1 MTVQNTTVKDIYVG
15 NGATTKFPITFQ
27 MTDHPEYIKVY
38 ITGDDSVAVETE
50 NFSVDLGAKTVTYPA
65 NGDPLPDGHKIT
77 IYRELP
83 LYQLMNLV
91 NQGPFFAENI
101 ELSFDDLTFICQQL
115 NEKLNRTLSAGID
128 VSNFNNTF
136 PVKAGMSFRINDAGD
151 GLVLTEDPA
160 RVLPL
165 AKDVL
170 EQTKQ
175 VKESAVNET
184 TNIKNTAIEEL
195 TAIKDAAVN
204 ETTEIKDEAV
214 AAKNTAVGAAATAA
228 EDAVNNVQTLLDEKV
243 AAAENAKS
251 AAVSSAES
259 ALASKNAAAASQSS
273 AAASAETAQAS
284 AESASSS
291 ANAALASKNAAL
303 TSENNAKASETKSAK
318 SEENAKAAE
327 TAAENSKKSA
337 SDSASAASSSAESAL
352 ESKTLAAASANSA
365 SASKT
370 SAESSAESAA
380 SSATTATRQADRAQD
395 IADSLE
401 GLAGITGI
409 ATTDEAIAGVVDN
422 KAMTPLKTKEA
433 IEQGTNVFTALNA
446 FRANIIVSNGT
457 AAGSQGQIV
466 LGVKPRTATVQANI
480 ISSTTGA
487 LNYNATETTGHYFK
501 IGNNIA
507 TTSITSN
514 ESETAIFSHNA
525 FEFARITNVGV
536 AKWLGNANT
545 ATKLETA
552 RTINGVAFDGTQD
565 ITIEA
570 SGGGDV
576 TAAGDNNF
584 TGTNTFNK
592 PITVRDGALAGI
604 GGTIILG
611 TKPNSATT
619 QAKINSTTTGAMYYT
634 ATEGLGHFF
643 NVGTAAVATI
653 GGTATTATLDFLA
666 NSILKYSTSSGLR
679 VGGGGTSKII
689 GFYPEAADNTA
700 GMRLSNQ
707 AEAISTDYS
716 VFSLQNNH
724 NINYANNAALQVGS
738 FKFLE
743 IDKTT
748 KDLAIMAETGGKIT
762 LTANAQ
768 GDNTATL
775 DIEGNLSIAQGII
788 VGSTT
793 NTGIYNG
800 VIRAG
805 NVENCLYLAGTAE
818 NTHFAEPNTGD
829 NVNYQAGAN
838 CYQINCSVNNPSSFN
853 MNISTMKF
861 KTSFTDE
868 PHMWK
873 TLTIFLSV
881 GATVPAVTWRFPTG
895 SAVYYPK
902 GVAPTLTANA
912 NNIIN
917 VIAIVD
923 YTGSFTIQVCDTVVL
938 PYSG

>member
-1 MTVQNTTVKDIYVG
+1 MTVQNTIVKDIYVG

-65 NGDPLPDGHKIT
+65 NGDPLSDGHKIT

-184 TNIKNTAIEEL
+184 TNIKNTAIKEL

-204 ETTEIKDEAV
+204 ETTKIKDEAV
-214 AAKNTAVGAAATAA
+214 AAKNTAVEAAATAA

-251 AAVSSAES
+251 VAVSSAES

-291 ANAALASKNAAL
+291 ADAALASKNAAL

-401 GLAGITGI
+401 GLAGITGV
-409 ATTDEAIAGVVDN
+409 ATTEEAIAGESDT

-433 IEQGTNVFTALNA
+433 IKAQVPIQT
-446 FRANIIVSNGT
+446 IIDSIYIV
-457 AAGSQGQIV
+457 GQIV
-466 LGVKPRTATVQANI
+466 EYASNVNPNDLYPWQTWEQIKDVFTLASGDKYSIGQTGGVSTVTLTVAQIPEHIHTASVQNASLTGRINGSANSSNGYNNNPLSGSGVFSGSGAINGYGEGGEWNSGTATWAGLNFGGTHNHD
-480 ISSTTGA
+480 ISI
-487 LNYNATETTGHYFK
+487 ETTGGGEAH
-501 IGNNIA
+501 NNMPPYLVTIKWKR
-507 TTSITSN
+507 
-514 ESETAIFSHNA
+514 TA
-525 FEFARITNVGV
+525 
-536 AKWLGNANT
+536 
-545 ATKLETA
+545 
-552 RTINGVAFDGTQD
+552 
-565 ITIEA
+565 
-570 SGGGDV
+570 
-576 TAAGDNNF
+576 
-584 TGTNTFNK
+584 
-592 PITVRDGALAGI
+592 
-604 GGTIILG
+604 
-611 TKPNSATT
+611 
-619 QAKINSTTTGAMYYT
+619 
-634 ATEGLGHFF
+634 
-643 NVGTAAVATI
+643 
-653 GGTATTATLDFLA
+653 
-666 NSILKYSTSSGLR
+666 
-679 VGGGGTSKII
+679 
-689 GFYPEAADNTA
+689 
-700 GMRLSNQ
+700 
-707 AEAISTDYS
+707 
-716 VFSLQNNH
+716 
-724 NINYANNAALQVGS
+724 
-738 FKFLE
+738 
-743 IDKTT
+743 
-748 KDLAIMAETGGKIT
+748 
-762 LTANAQ
+762 
-768 GDNTATL
+768 
-775 DIEGNLSIAQGII
+775 
-788 VGSTT
+788 
-793 NTGIYNG
+793 
-800 VIRAG
+800 
-805 NVENCLYLAGTAE
+805 
-818 NTHFAEPNTGD
+818 
-829 NVNYQAGAN
+829 
-838 CYQINCSVNNPSSFN
+838 
-853 MNISTMKF
+853 
-861 KTSFTDE
+861 
-868 PHMWK
+868 
-873 TLTIFLSV
+873 
-881 GATVPAVTWRFPTG
+881 
-895 SAVYYPK
+895 
-902 GVAPTLTANA
+902 
-912 NNIIN
+912 
-917 VIAIVD
+917 
-923 YTGSFTIQVCDTVVL
+923 
-938 PYSG
+938 

>member
-115 NEKLNRTLSAGID
+115 NEKLNRTLSAGVD
-128 VSNFNNTF
+128 VNNFNNTF

-184 TNIKNTAIEEL
+184 TNIKNTAIKEL

-251 AAVSSAES
+251 VAVSSAES

-273 AAASAETAQAS
+273 ATASAETAQAS

-291 ANAALASKNAAL
+291 ADAALA
-303 TSENNAKASETKSAK
+303 SENNAKASETKSAK

-380 SSATTATRQADRAQD
+380 SSATTATREADRAQD

-433 IEQGTNVFTALNA
+433 IEALVPMQRLIDLIYPVGSIYMSVNSTSPADLFGGTWDTMPAGRVLLAQGESQWGTTYTAGSTGGEATHLLTPEEMPRHKHDA
-446 FRANIIVSNGT
+446 VANNENISGT
-457 AAGSQGQIV
+457 AYLQMGN
-466 LGVKPRTATVQANI
+466 GVSIATG
-480 ISSTTGA
+480 STTGVFSA
-487 LNYNATETTGHYFK
+487 
-501 IGNNIA
+501 IG
-507 TTSITSN
+507 S
-514 ESETAIFSHNA
+514 
-525 FEFARITNVGV
+525 
-536 AKWLGNANT
+536 
-545 ATKLETA
+545 
-552 RTINGVAFDGTQD
+552 GTV
-565 ITIEA
+565 EGYG
-570 SGGGDV
+570 SGSRS
-576 TAAGDNNF
+576 
-584 TGTNTFNK
+584 GTNGLKF
-592 PITVRDGALAGI
+592 
-604 GGTIILG
+604 
-611 TKPNSATT
+611 
-619 QAKINSTTTGAMYYT
+619 NSTHTPTISISYTGADT
-634 ATEGLGHFF
+634 AHNNLQPFIAVF
-643 NVGTAAVATI
+643 MWRRTA
-653 GGTATTATLDFLA
+653 
-666 NSILKYSTSSGLR
+666 
-679 VGGGGTSKII
+679 
-689 GFYPEAADNTA
+689 
-700 GMRLSNQ
+700 
-707 AEAISTDYS
+707 
-716 VFSLQNNH
+716 
-724 NINYANNAALQVGS
+724 
-738 FKFLE
+738 
-743 IDKTT
+743 
-748 KDLAIMAETGGKIT
+748 
-762 LTANAQ
+762 
-768 GDNTATL
+768 
-775 DIEGNLSIAQGII
+775 
-788 VGSTT
+788 
-793 NTGIYNG
+793 
-800 VIRAG
+800 
-805 NVENCLYLAGTAE
+805 
-818 NTHFAEPNTGD
+818 
-829 NVNYQAGAN
+829 
-838 CYQINCSVNNPSSFN
+838 
-853 MNISTMKF
+853 
-861 KTSFTDE
+861 
-868 PHMWK
+868 
-873 TLTIFLSV
+873 
-881 GATVPAVTWRFPTG
+881 
-895 SAVYYPK
+895 
-902 GVAPTLTANA
+902 
-912 NNIIN
+912 
-917 VIAIVD
+917 
-923 YTGSFTIQVCDTVVL
+923 
-938 PYSG
+938 

>member
-38 ITGDDSVAVETE
+38 IIGDDSVAVETE

-195 TAIKDAAVN
+195 TAIKDATVN

-214 AAKNTAVGAAATAA
+214 AAKNTAVEAAATAA

-380 SSATTATRQADRAQD
+380 SSATTATRQADRAQG

-409 ATTDEAIAGVVDN
+409 ATTEEAIAGESDT

-433 IEQGTNVFTALNA
+433 INEQTQNKADLVDGKVPKDQLPSSVYIPANSNLDLYLETGNYYSPTDLEAATILNA
-446 FRANIIVSNGT
+446 PLKTSFFLYVDQATELNSNQVIIHYPFNGRVFVRLYYAGAWSEWSELGGANIGDIFYRPFLMPGYVKANG
-457 AAGSQGQIV
+457 
-466 LGVKPRTATVQANI
+466 ATVI
-480 ISSTTGA
+480 
-487 LNYNATETTGHYFK
+487 
-501 IGNNIA
+501 
-507 TTSITSN
+507 
-514 ESETAIFSHNA
+514 
-525 FEFARITNVGV
+525 R
-536 AKWLGNANT
+536 
-545 ATKLETA
+545 
-552 RTINGVAFDGTQD
+552 
-565 ITIEA
+565 
-570 SGGGDV
+570 
-576 TAAGDNNF
+576 
-584 TGTNTFNK
+584 
-592 PITVRDGALAGI
+592 
-604 GGTIILG
+604 
-611 TKPNSATT
+611 
-619 QAKINSTTTGAMYYT
+619 
-634 ATEGLGHFF
+634 
-643 NVGTAAVATI
+643 
-653 GGTATTATLDFLA
+653 
-666 NSILKYSTSSGLR
+666 
-679 VGGGGTSKII
+679 
-689 GFYPEAADNTA
+689 
-700 GMRLSNQ
+700 
-707 AEAISTDYS
+707 TDYPNL
-716 VFSLQNNH
+716 VT
-724 NINYANNAALQVGS
+724 YANNNNLWTSDPYIEPWKFGVGDGNTTMILPNYLNRVLQGGDSPAVLAAGLPNIQG
-738 FKFLE
+738 
-743 IDKTT
+743 
-748 KDLAIMAETGGKIT
+748 T
-762 LTANAQ
+762 LTGLAYRNNYYGVGTGVFSTSRSGGQSAL
-768 GDNTATL
+768 TL
-775 DIEGNLSIAQGII
+775 D
-788 VGSTT
+788 
-793 NTGIYNG
+793 
-800 VIRAG
+800 
-805 NVENCLYLAGTAE
+805 
-818 NTHFAEPNTGD
+818 
-829 NVNYQAGAN
+829 
-838 CYQINCSVNNPSSFN
+838 
-853 MNISTMKF
+853 
-861 KTSFTDE
+861 
-868 PHMWK
+868 
-873 TLTIFLSV
+873 
-881 GATVPAVTWRFPTG
+881 
-895 SAVYYPK
+895 
-902 GVAPTLTANA
+902 GVANDLINFNA
-912 NNIIN
+912 TNSNSIYGASN
-917 VIAIVD
+917 TVQPPAIVLIPQIK
-923 YTGSFTIQVCDTVVL
+923 Y
-938 PYSG
+938 

>member
-115 NEKLNRTLSAGID
+115 NEKLDRTLSAGID

-214 AAKNTAVGAAATAA
+214 AAKNTAVKAAATAA

-251 AAVSSAES
+251 VAVSSAES

-291 ANAALASKNAAL
+291 ANAAL

-352 ESKTLAAASANSA
+352 ESKTLAVASANSA

-370 SAESSAESAA
+370 SAESSAKSAA
-380 SSATTATRQADRAQD
+380 SSATTATRQADRAKD

-409 ATTDEAIAGVVDN
+409 ATTEEAIAGVVDN

-433 IEQGTNVFTALNA
+433 IEQGTNVFTALNT
-446 FRANIIVSNGT
+446 FRANIAVSSGT
-457 AAGSQGQIV
+457 TAGSSGNINF
-466 LGVKPRTATVQANI
+466 GISPTNETVQARIGTDNLGGLFYHASTNQPHVFRVGTNNNVFVI
-480 ISSTTGA
+480 RDDNTKVAFSS
-487 LNYNATETTGHYFK
+487 NNNFFATVTHD
-501 IGNNIA
+501 
-507 TTSITSN
+507 
-514 ESETAIFSHNA
+514 
-525 FEFARITNVGV
+525 GV

-552 RTINGVAFDGTQD
+552 RTINGVAFDGTKD
-565 ITIEA
+565 ITIY
-570 SGGGDV
+570 
-576 TAAGDNNF
+576 N
-584 TGTNTFNK
+584 
-592 PITVRDGALAGI
+592 
-604 GGTIILG
+604 
-611 TKPNSATT
+611 
-619 QAKINSTTTGAMYYT
+619 
-634 ATEGLGHFF
+634 TEGHLVFPNGAEFW
-643 NVGTAAVATI
+643 I
-653 GGTATTATLDFLA
+653 G
-666 NSILKYSTSSGLR
+666 
-679 VGGGGTSKII
+679 
-689 GFYPEAADNTA
+689 
-700 GMRLSNQ
+700 
-707 AEAISTDYS
+707 
-716 VFSLQNNH
+716 
-724 NINYANNAALQVGS
+724 
-738 FKFLE
+738 
-743 IDKTT
+743 
-748 KDLAIMAETGGKIT
+748 
-762 LTANAQ
+762 
-768 GDNTATL
+768 
-775 DIEGNLSIAQGII
+775 
-788 VGSTT
+788 
-793 NTGIYNG
+793 
-800 VIRAG
+800 
-805 NVENCLYLAGTAE
+805 
-818 NTHFAEPNTGD
+818 
-829 NVNYQAGAN
+829 
-838 CYQINCSVNNPSSFN
+838 
-853 MNISTMKF
+853 
-861 KTSFTDE
+861 
-868 PHMWK
+868 
-873 TLTIFLSV
+873 
-881 GATVPAVTWRFPTG
+881 
-895 SAVYYPK
+895 
-902 GVAPTLTANA
+902 
-912 NNIIN
+912 
-917 VIAIVD
+917 
-923 YTGSFTIQVCDTVVL
+923 
-938 PYSG
+938 

>member
-50 NFSVDLGAKTVTYPA
+50 NFSVDLRAKTVTYPA

-83 LYQLMNLV
+83 LHQLMNLV
-91 NQGPFFAENI
+91 SQGPFFAENI

-214 AAKNTAVGAAATAA
+214 AAKDTAVEAAATAA

-284 AESASSS
+284 AKSASSS

-327 TAAENSKKSA
+327 IAAENSKKSA

-370 SAESSAESAA
+370 SAESSAKSAA

-401 GLAGITGI
+401 GLHGITGI

-433 IEQGTNVFTALNA
+433 IKAQVPIQT
-446 FRANIIVSNGT
+446 IIDSIYIV
-457 AAGSQGQIV
+457 GQIV
-466 LGVKPRTATVQANI
+466 EYASNVNPNDLYPWQTWEQIKDVFTLASGDKYSIGQTGGVSTVTLTVAQIPEHIHTASVQNASLTGRINGSANSSNGYNSNPLSGSGVFSGSGAFNGYGEGGEWNRGTATWAGLNFGGTHNHD
-480 ISSTTGA
+480 ISI
-487 LNYNATETTGHYFK
+487 ETTGGGEAH
-501 IGNNIA
+501 NNMPPYLVTIKWKR
-507 TTSITSN
+507 
-514 ESETAIFSHNA
+514 TA
-525 FEFARITNVGV
+525 
-536 AKWLGNANT
+536 
-545 ATKLETA
+545 
-552 RTINGVAFDGTQD
+552 
-565 ITIEA
+565 
-570 SGGGDV
+570 
-576 TAAGDNNF
+576 
-584 TGTNTFNK
+584 
-592 PITVRDGALAGI
+592 
-604 GGTIILG
+604 
-611 TKPNSATT
+611 
-619 QAKINSTTTGAMYYT
+619 
-634 ATEGLGHFF
+634 
-643 NVGTAAVATI
+643 
-653 GGTATTATLDFLA
+653 
-666 NSILKYSTSSGLR
+666 
-679 VGGGGTSKII
+679 
-689 GFYPEAADNTA
+689 
-700 GMRLSNQ
+700 
-707 AEAISTDYS
+707 
-716 VFSLQNNH
+716 
-724 NINYANNAALQVGS
+724 
-738 FKFLE
+738 
-743 IDKTT
+743 
-748 KDLAIMAETGGKIT
+748 
-762 LTANAQ
+762 
-768 GDNTATL
+768 
-775 DIEGNLSIAQGII
+775 
-788 VGSTT
+788 
-793 NTGIYNG
+793 
-800 VIRAG
+800 
-805 NVENCLYLAGTAE
+805 
-818 NTHFAEPNTGD
+818 
-829 NVNYQAGAN
+829 
-838 CYQINCSVNNPSSFN
+838 
-853 MNISTMKF
+853 
-861 KTSFTDE
+861 
-868 PHMWK
+868 
-873 TLTIFLSV
+873 
-881 GATVPAVTWRFPTG
+881 
-895 SAVYYPK
+895 
-902 GVAPTLTANA
+902 
-912 NNIIN
+912 
-917 VIAIVD
+917 
-923 YTGSFTIQVCDTVVL
+923 
-938 PYSG
+938 

>member
-214 AAKNTAVGAAATAA
+214 AAKNTAVEAAATAA

-327 TAAENSKKSA
+327 IAAENSKKSA

-401 GLAGITGI
+401 GLAGVTGI

-433 IEQGTNVFTALNA
+433 IKAQVPIQTIIDSIYIVGQIVEYASNVNPNDLYPWQTWEQIKDVFTLASGDKYSIGQTGGVSTVTLTVAQIPEHIHTASVQNA
-446 FRANIIVSNGT
+446 SLTGRINGSANSSNGYNNNPLSGSGVFSGSGAITGYGEGGQWNNGT
-457 AAGSQGQIV
+457 ATWAGLNFG
-466 LGVKPRTATVQANI
+466 GTHNHD
-480 ISSTTGA
+480 ISI
-487 LNYNATETTGHYFK
+487 ETTGGGEAH
-501 IGNNIA
+501 NNMPPYLVTIKWKR
-507 TTSITSN
+507 
-514 ESETAIFSHNA
+514 TA
-525 FEFARITNVGV
+525 
-536 AKWLGNANT
+536 
-545 ATKLETA
+545 
-552 RTINGVAFDGTQD
+552 
-565 ITIEA
+565 
-570 SGGGDV
+570 
-576 TAAGDNNF
+576 
-584 TGTNTFNK
+584 
-592 PITVRDGALAGI
+592 
-604 GGTIILG
+604 
-611 TKPNSATT
+611 
-619 QAKINSTTTGAMYYT
+619 
-634 ATEGLGHFF
+634 
-643 NVGTAAVATI
+643 
-653 GGTATTATLDFLA
+653 
-666 NSILKYSTSSGLR
+666 
-679 VGGGGTSKII
+679 
-689 GFYPEAADNTA
+689 
-700 GMRLSNQ
+700 
-707 AEAISTDYS
+707 
-716 VFSLQNNH
+716 
-724 NINYANNAALQVGS
+724 
-738 FKFLE
+738 
-743 IDKTT
+743 
-748 KDLAIMAETGGKIT
+748 
-762 LTANAQ
+762 
-768 GDNTATL
+768 
-775 DIEGNLSIAQGII
+775 
-788 VGSTT
+788 
-793 NTGIYNG
+793 
-800 VIRAG
+800 
-805 NVENCLYLAGTAE
+805 
-818 NTHFAEPNTGD
+818 
-829 NVNYQAGAN
+829 
-838 CYQINCSVNNPSSFN
+838 
-853 MNISTMKF
+853 
-861 KTSFTDE
+861 
-868 PHMWK
+868 
-873 TLTIFLSV
+873 
-881 GATVPAVTWRFPTG
+881 
-895 SAVYYPK
+895 
-902 GVAPTLTANA
+902 
-912 NNIIN
+912 
-917 VIAIVD
+917 
-923 YTGSFTIQVCDTVVL
+923 
-938 PYSG
+938 

>member
-128 VSNFNNTF
+128 VNNFNNTF

-214 AAKNTAVGAAATAA
+214 AAKNTAVEAAATAA

-380 SSATTATRQADRAQD
+380 SSATTATEQADRAQG

-409 ATTDEAIAGVVDN
+409 ATTEEAIAGESDT

-433 IEQGTNVFTALNA
+433 VAAQVPEIMQETLQNKADLVDGKVPTNQLPEMDYVPNSEVGNA
-446 FRANIIVSNGT
+446 ANKIP
-457 AAGSQGQIV
+457 
-466 LGVKPRTATVQANI
+466 K
-480 ISSTTGA
+480 
-487 LNYNATETTGHYFK
+487 YNASGH
-501 IGNNIA
+501 
-507 TTSITSN
+507 
-514 ESETAIFSHNA
+514 
-525 FEFARITNVGV
+525 
-536 AKWLGNANT
+536 L
-545 ATKLETA
+545 
-552 RTINGVAFDGTQD
+552 
-565 ITIEA
+565 
-570 SGGGDV
+570 
-576 TAAGDNNF
+576 
-584 TGTNTFNK
+584 
-592 PITVRDGALAGI
+592 
-604 GGTIILG
+604 
-611 TKPNSATT
+611 
-619 QAKINSTTTGAMYYT
+619 
-634 ATEGLGHFF
+634 
-643 NVGTAAVATI
+643 
-653 GGTATTATLDFLA
+653 
-666 NSILKYSTSSGLR
+666 
-679 VGGGGTSKII
+679 
-689 GFYPEAADNTA
+689 
-700 GMRLSNQ
+700 
-707 AEAISTDYS
+707 
-716 VFSLQNNH
+716 
-724 NINYANNAALQVGS
+724 
-738 FKFLE
+738 
-743 IDKTT
+743 
-748 KDLAIMAETGGKIT
+748 
-762 LTANAQ
+762 
-768 GDNTATL
+768 
-775 DIEGNLSIAQGII
+775 
-788 VGSTT
+788 
-793 NTGIYNG
+793 
-800 VIRAG
+800 
-805 NVENCLYLAGTAE
+805 
-818 NTHFAEPNTGD
+818 
-829 NVNYQAGAN
+829 
-838 CYQINCSVNNPSSFN
+838 
-853 MNISTMKF
+853 
-861 KTSFTDE
+861 
-868 PHMWK
+868 
-873 TLTIFLSV
+873 
-881 GATVPAVTWRFPTG
+881 
-895 SAVYYPK
+895 
-902 GVAPTLTANA
+902 
-912 NNIIN
+912 
-917 VIAIVD
+917 
-923 YTGSFTIQVCDTVVL
+923 VL
-938 PYSG
+938 PDGSEFWIG

>member
-1 MTVQNTTVKDIYVG
+1 MTVQNTIVKDIYVG

-65 NGDPLPDGHKIT
+65 NGYPLPDGHKIT

-214 AAKNTAVGAAATAA
+214 AAKNTAVEAAATAA

-337 SDSASAASSSAESAL
+337 SDYASAASSSAESAL

-380 SSATTATRQADRAQD
+380 SSATTATRQADRAQG

-433 IEQGTNVFTALNA
+433 IEAQVP
-446 FRANIIVSNGT
+446 IKEIVNSIYPV
-457 AAGSQGQIV
+457 GQIV
-466 LGVKPRTATVQANI
+466 EYASNINPNDLYSWQTWEQIKDVFTLSAGDKYTIGDTGGAATVTLTIDQIPAHWHTATA
-480 ISSTTGA
+480 
-487 LNYNATETTGHYFK
+487 
-501 IGNNIA
+501 
-507 TTSITSN
+507 SN
-514 ESETAIFSHNA
+514 DGEHIHS
-525 FEFARITNVGV
+525 GV
-536 AKWLGNANT
+536 AKRNVNWQAGSDWTSDSGNLVAGDGNT
-545 ATKLETA
+545 NNAGGHSHK
-552 RTINGVAFDGTQD
+552 
-565 ITIEA
+565 IEIQNT
-570 SGGGDV
+570 GGDAAHNNMPPYLV
-576 TAAGDNNF
+576 TI
-584 TGTNTFNK
+584 K
-592 PITVRDGALAGI
+592 WKR
-604 GGTIILG
+604 
-611 TKPNSATT
+611 
-619 QAKINSTTTGAMYYT
+619 
-634 ATEGLGHFF
+634 
-643 NVGTAAVATI
+643 
-653 GGTATTATLDFLA
+653 
-666 NSILKYSTSSGLR
+666 TS
-679 VGGGGTSKII
+679 
-689 GFYPEAADNTA
+689 
-700 GMRLSNQ
+700 
-707 AEAISTDYS
+707 
-716 VFSLQNNH
+716 
-724 NINYANNAALQVGS
+724 
-738 FKFLE
+738 
-743 IDKTT
+743 
-748 KDLAIMAETGGKIT
+748 
-762 LTANAQ
+762 
-768 GDNTATL
+768 
-775 DIEGNLSIAQGII
+775 
-788 VGSTT
+788 
-793 NTGIYNG
+793 
-800 VIRAG
+800 
-805 NVENCLYLAGTAE
+805 
-818 NTHFAEPNTGD
+818 
-829 NVNYQAGAN
+829 
-838 CYQINCSVNNPSSFN
+838 
-853 MNISTMKF
+853 
-861 KTSFTDE
+861 
-868 PHMWK
+868 
-873 TLTIFLSV
+873 
-881 GATVPAVTWRFPTG
+881 
-895 SAVYYPK
+895 
-902 GVAPTLTANA
+902 
-912 NNIIN
+912 
-917 VIAIVD
+917 
-923 YTGSFTIQVCDTVVL
+923 
-938 PYSG
+938 

>member
-27 MTDHPEYIKVY
+27 MTDHPKYIKVY

-65 NGDPLPDGHKIT
+65 NGDPLSDGHKIT

-115 NEKLNRTLSAGID
+115 NEKLDRTLSAGID

-151 GLVLTEDPA
+151 GLALTEDPA

-204 ETTEIKDEAV
+204 ETTKIKDEAV
-214 AAKNTAVGAAATAA
+214 AAKNTAVEAAATAA

-251 AAVSSAES
+251 VAVSSAES

-291 ANAALASKNAAL
+291 ADAALASKNAAL

-409 ATTDEAIAGVVDN
+409 ATTEEAIAGESDT

-433 IEQGTNVFTALNA
+433 IKAQVPIQT
-446 FRANIIVSNGT
+446 IIDSIYIV
-457 AAGSQGQIV
+457 GQIV
-466 LGVKPRTATVQANI
+466 EYASNVNPNDLYPWQTWEQIKDVFTLASGDKYSIGQTGGVSTVTLTVAQIPEHIHTASVQNASLTGRINGSANSSNGYNNNPLSGSGVFSGSGAINGYGEGGEWNSGTATWAGLNFGGTHNHD
-480 ISSTTGA
+480 ISI
-487 LNYNATETTGHYFK
+487 ETTGGGEAH
-501 IGNNIA
+501 NNMPPYLVTIKWKR
-507 TTSITSN
+507 
-514 ESETAIFSHNA
+514 TA
-525 FEFARITNVGV
+525 
-536 AKWLGNANT
+536 
-545 ATKLETA
+545 
-552 RTINGVAFDGTQD
+552 
-565 ITIEA
+565 
-570 SGGGDV
+570 
-576 TAAGDNNF
+576 
-584 TGTNTFNK
+584 
-592 PITVRDGALAGI
+592 
-604 GGTIILG
+604 
-611 TKPNSATT
+611 
-619 QAKINSTTTGAMYYT
+619 
-634 ATEGLGHFF
+634 
-643 NVGTAAVATI
+643 
-653 GGTATTATLDFLA
+653 
-666 NSILKYSTSSGLR
+666 
-679 VGGGGTSKII
+679 
-689 GFYPEAADNTA
+689 
-700 GMRLSNQ
+700 
-707 AEAISTDYS
+707 
-716 VFSLQNNH
+716 
-724 NINYANNAALQVGS
+724 
-738 FKFLE
+738 
-743 IDKTT
+743 
-748 KDLAIMAETGGKIT
+748 
-762 LTANAQ
+762 
-768 GDNTATL
+768 
-775 DIEGNLSIAQGII
+775 
-788 VGSTT
+788 
-793 NTGIYNG
+793 
-800 VIRAG
+800 
-805 NVENCLYLAGTAE
+805 
-818 NTHFAEPNTGD
+818 
-829 NVNYQAGAN
+829 
-838 CYQINCSVNNPSSFN
+838 
-853 MNISTMKF
+853 
-861 KTSFTDE
+861 
-868 PHMWK
+868 
-873 TLTIFLSV
+873 
-881 GATVPAVTWRFPTG
+881 
-895 SAVYYPK
+895 
-902 GVAPTLTANA
+902 
-912 NNIIN
+912 
-917 VIAIVD
+917 
-923 YTGSFTIQVCDTVVL
+923 
-938 PYSG
+938 

>member
-115 NEKLNRTLSAGID
+115 NEKLNRTLSAGVD
-128 VSNFNNTF
+128 VNNFNNTF

-214 AAKNTAVGAAATAA
+214 AAKNTAVKAATTAA

-251 AAVSSAES
+251 VAVSSAES

-273 AAASAETAQAS
+273 AAASAETAQAL
-284 AESASSS
+284 AKSASSS
-291 ANAALASKNAAL
+291 ADAALASKNAAL

-380 SSATTATRQADRAQD
+380 SSATTATEQADRAQD

-409 ATTDEAIAGVVDN
+409 ATTEEAIAGESDT

-433 IEQGTNVFTALNA
+433 IKAQVPIQT
-446 FRANIIVSNGT
+446 IIDSIYIV
-457 AAGSQGQIV
+457 GQIV
-466 LGVKPRTATVQANI
+466 EYASNVNPNDLYPWQTWEQIKDVFTLASGDKYSIGQTGGVSTVTLTVAQIPEHIHIASVQNASLTGRINGSANSSNGYNNNPLSGSGVFSGSGAINGYGEGGEWNSGTATWAGLNFGGTHNHD
-480 ISSTTGA
+480 ISI
-487 LNYNATETTGHYFK
+487 ETTGGGEAH
-501 IGNNIA
+501 NNMPPYLVTIKWKR
-507 TTSITSN
+507 
-514 ESETAIFSHNA
+514 TA
-525 FEFARITNVGV
+525 
-536 AKWLGNANT
+536 
-545 ATKLETA
+545 
-552 RTINGVAFDGTQD
+552 
-565 ITIEA
+565 
-570 SGGGDV
+570 
-576 TAAGDNNF
+576 
-584 TGTNTFNK
+584 
-592 PITVRDGALAGI
+592 
-604 GGTIILG
+604 
-611 TKPNSATT
+611 
-619 QAKINSTTTGAMYYT
+619 
-634 ATEGLGHFF
+634 
-643 NVGTAAVATI
+643 
-653 GGTATTATLDFLA
+653 
-666 NSILKYSTSSGLR
+666 
-679 VGGGGTSKII
+679 
-689 GFYPEAADNTA
+689 
-700 GMRLSNQ
+700 
-707 AEAISTDYS
+707 
-716 VFSLQNNH
+716 
-724 NINYANNAALQVGS
+724 
-738 FKFLE
+738 
-743 IDKTT
+743 
-748 KDLAIMAETGGKIT
+748 
-762 LTANAQ
+762 
-768 GDNTATL
+768 
-775 DIEGNLSIAQGII
+775 
-788 VGSTT
+788 
-793 NTGIYNG
+793 
-800 VIRAG
+800 
-805 NVENCLYLAGTAE
+805 
-818 NTHFAEPNTGD
+818 
-829 NVNYQAGAN
+829 
-838 CYQINCSVNNPSSFN
+838 
-853 MNISTMKF
+853 
-861 KTSFTDE
+861 
-868 PHMWK
+868 
-873 TLTIFLSV
+873 
-881 GATVPAVTWRFPTG
+881 
-895 SAVYYPK
+895 
-902 GVAPTLTANA
+902 
-912 NNIIN
+912 
-917 VIAIVD
+917 
-923 YTGSFTIQVCDTVVL
+923 
-938 PYSG
+938 

>member
-65 NGDPLPDGHKIT
+65 NGDPLSDGHKIT

-184 TNIKNTAIEEL
+184 TNIKNTAIKEL

-204 ETTEIKDEAV
+204 ETTKIKDEAV
-214 AAKNTAVGAAATAA
+214 AAKNTAVEAAATAA
-228 EDAVNNVQTLLDEKV
+228 EDAVNNVQTLLDEKG

-251 AAVSSAES
+251 VAVSSAES

-291 ANAALASKNAAL
+291 ADAALASKNAAL

-409 ATTDEAIAGVVDN
+409 ATTEEAIAGESDT

-433 IEQGTNVFTALNA
+433 IKAQVPIQT
-446 FRANIIVSNGT
+446 IIDSIYIV
-457 AAGSQGQIV
+457 GQIV
-466 LGVKPRTATVQANI
+466 EYASNVNPNDLYPWQTWEQIKDVFTLASGDKYSIGQTGGVSTVTLTVAQIPEHIHTASVQNASLTGRINGSANSSNGYNNNPLSGSGVFSGSGAINGYGEGGEWNSGTATWAGLNFGGTHNHD
-480 ISSTTGA
+480 ISI
-487 LNYNATETTGHYFK
+487 ETTGGGEAH
-501 IGNNIA
+501 NNMPPYLVTIKWKR
-507 TTSITSN
+507 
-514 ESETAIFSHNA
+514 TA
-525 FEFARITNVGV
+525 
-536 AKWLGNANT
+536 
-545 ATKLETA
+545 
-552 RTINGVAFDGTQD
+552 
-565 ITIEA
+565 
-570 SGGGDV
+570 
-576 TAAGDNNF
+576 
-584 TGTNTFNK
+584 
-592 PITVRDGALAGI
+592 
-604 GGTIILG
+604 
-611 TKPNSATT
+611 
-619 QAKINSTTTGAMYYT
+619 
-634 ATEGLGHFF
+634 
-643 NVGTAAVATI
+643 
-653 GGTATTATLDFLA
+653 
-666 NSILKYSTSSGLR
+666 
-679 VGGGGTSKII
+679 
-689 GFYPEAADNTA
+689 
-700 GMRLSNQ
+700 
-707 AEAISTDYS
+707 
-716 VFSLQNNH
+716 
-724 NINYANNAALQVGS
+724 
-738 FKFLE
+738 
-743 IDKTT
+743 
-748 KDLAIMAETGGKIT
+748 
-762 LTANAQ
+762 
-768 GDNTATL
+768 
-775 DIEGNLSIAQGII
+775 
-788 VGSTT
+788 
-793 NTGIYNG
+793 
-800 VIRAG
+800 
-805 NVENCLYLAGTAE
+805 
-818 NTHFAEPNTGD
+818 
-829 NVNYQAGAN
+829 
-838 CYQINCSVNNPSSFN
+838 
-853 MNISTMKF
+853 
-861 KTSFTDE
+861 
-868 PHMWK
+868 
-873 TLTIFLSV
+873 
-881 GATVPAVTWRFPTG
+881 
-895 SAVYYPK
+895 
-902 GVAPTLTANA
+902 
-912 NNIIN
+912 
-917 VIAIVD
+917 
-923 YTGSFTIQVCDTVVL
+923 
-938 PYSG
+938 

>member
-38 ITGDDSVAVETE
+38 ITGDDSVAKETE
-50 NFSVDLGAKTVTYPA
+50 NFTVDLEAKTVTYPA
-65 NGDPLPDGHKIT
+65 AGDPLPDGHKIT

-83 LYQLMNLV
+83 LYQLMKLV

-195 TAIKDAAVN
+195 TAIKNAAVN

-214 AAKNTAVGAAATAA
+214 AAKNTAVEAAATAA

-243 AAAENAKS
+243 AATENAKS

-259 ALASKNAAAASQSS
+259 
-273 AAASAETAQAS
+273 
-284 AESASSS
+284 
-291 ANAALASKNAAL
+291 ALASKNAAL

-380 SSATTATRQADRAQD
+380 SSATTATREADRAQD

-401 GLAGITGI
+401 GLAGFTGI

-433 IEQGTNVFTALNA
+433 IEQGTNVFTALNT
-446 FRANIIVSNGT
+446 FRANIAVSNGT
-457 AAGSQGQIV
+457 AAGSNGSV
-466 LGVKPRTATVQANI
+466 SFGVSPAGETVQARIGTDNLGGLFYNTSTNQPHVFRI
-480 ISSTTGA
+480 GTNNDVLSIRDDTSKMALISNNKA
-487 LNYNATETTGHYFK
+487 FATVTHE
-501 IGNNIA
+501 
-507 TTSITSN
+507 
-514 ESETAIFSHNA
+514 
-525 FEFARITNVGV
+525 GV

-552 RTINGVAFDGTQD
+552 RTINGVAFDGTKD
-565 ITIEA
+565 IIVD
-570 SGGGDV
+570 SNPV
-576 TAAGDNNF
+576 
-584 TGTNTFNK
+584 
-592 PITVRDGALAGI
+592 
-604 GGTIILG
+604 GTII
-611 TKPNSATT
+611 AV
-619 QAKINSTTTGAMYYT
+619 AYTGVP
-634 ATEGLGHFF
+634 EGYMHCNG
-643 NVGTAAVATI
+643 AAVNRTTYVNLFNKI
-653 GGTATTATLDFLA
+653 GTT
-666 NSILKYSTSSGLR
+666 YG
-679 VGGGGTSKII
+679 
-689 GFYPEAADNTA
+689 A
-700 GMRLSNQ
+700 G
-707 AEAISTDYS
+707 D
-716 VFSLQNNH
+716 
-724 NINYANNAALQVGS
+724 
-738 FKFLE
+738 
-743 IDKTT
+743 
-748 KDLAIMAETGGKIT
+748 
-762 LTANAQ
+762 
-768 GDNTATL
+768 
-775 DIEGNLSIAQGII
+775 
-788 VGSTT
+788 GSTT
-793 NTGIYNG
+793 FNLPNTVARFLEGGIG
-800 VIRAG
+800 
-805 NVENCLYLAGTAE
+805 AGTYYEAGL
-818 NTHFAEPNTGD
+818 PNITG
-829 NVNYQAGAN
+829 
-838 CYQINCSVNNPSSFN
+838 
-853 MNISTMKF
+853 NISAF
-861 KTSFTDE
+861 KSSISGAFVGSNNTNRYDGWNDNEDEYAVSTSFDASRSNS
-868 PHMWK
+868 
-873 TLTIFLSV
+873 IY
-881 GATVPAVTWRFPTG
+881 GASTTVQPPAMT
-895 SAVYYPK
+895 
-902 GVAPTLTANA
+902 
-912 NNIIN
+912 
-917 VIAIVD
+917 VIYCIK
-923 YTGSFTIQVCDTVVL
+923 Y
-938 PYSG
+938 

>member
-128 VSNFNNTF
+128 VNNFNNTF

-214 AAKNTAVGAAATAA
+214 AAKNTAVEAAATAA

-337 SDSASAASSSAESAL
+337 SDYASAASSSAESAL

-380 SSATTATRQADRAQD
+380 SSATTATRQADRAQG

-422 KAMTPLKTKEA
+422 KAMTPLKTKKA
-433 IEQGTNVFTALNA
+433 IEKGTNVFTALNT
-446 FRANIIVSNGT
+446 FRANIAVSNGT
-457 AAGSQGQIV
+457 TAGSNGSISF
-466 LGVKPRTATVQANI
+466 GISPADETVQARIGTDNL
-480 ISSTTGA
+480 GG
-487 LNYNATETTGHYFK
+487 LFYNASTSQAHVFR
-501 IGNNIA
+501 IGTNNDVLSIRSDTSKMALISNNQAFA
-507 TTSITSN
+507 TVTHT
-514 ESETAIFSHNA
+514 
-525 FEFARITNVGV
+525 GV

-545 ATKLETA
+545 ATKLETS
-552 RTINGVAFDGTQD
+552 RTINGAAFDGTKD
-565 ITIEA
+565 IIVD
-570 SGGGDV
+570 SNPV
-576 TAAGDNNF
+576 
-584 TGTNTFNK
+584 
-592 PITVRDGALAGI
+592 
-604 GGTIILG
+604 GTII
-611 TKPNSATT
+611 AV
-619 QAKINSTTTGAMYYT
+619 AYTGVP
-634 ATEGLGHFF
+634 EGYMHCNG
-643 NVGTAAVATI
+643 AAVNRTTYVNLFNKI
-653 GGTATTATLDFLA
+653 GTT
-666 NSILKYSTSSGLR
+666 YG
-679 VGGGGTSKII
+679 
-689 GFYPEAADNTA
+689 A
-700 GMRLSNQ
+700 G
-707 AEAISTDYS
+707 D
-716 VFSLQNNH
+716 
-724 NINYANNAALQVGS
+724 
-738 FKFLE
+738 
-743 IDKTT
+743 
-748 KDLAIMAETGGKIT
+748 
-762 LTANAQ
+762 
-768 GDNTATL
+768 
-775 DIEGNLSIAQGII
+775 
-788 VGSTT
+788 GSTT
-793 NTGIYNG
+793 FNLPNTVARFLEGGIG
-800 VIRAG
+800 
-805 NVENCLYLAGTAE
+805 AGTYYEAGL
-818 NTHFAEPNTGD
+818 PNITG
-829 NVNYQAGAN
+829 
-838 CYQINCSVNNPSSFN
+838 
-853 MNISTMKF
+853 NISAF
-861 KTSFTDE
+861 KSSISGAFVGSNNTNRYDGWNDNEDEYAVSTSFDASRSNS
-868 PHMWK
+868 
-873 TLTIFLSV
+873 IY
-881 GATVPAVTWRFPTG
+881 GASTTVQPPAMT
-895 SAVYYPK
+895 
-902 GVAPTLTANA
+902 
-912 NNIIN
+912 
-917 VIAIVD
+917 VIYCIK
-923 YTGSFTIQVCDTVVL
+923 Y
-938 PYSG
+938 

>member
-136 PVKAGMSFRINDAGD
+136 PIKAGMSFRINDAGD

-195 TAIKDAAVN
+195 TAIKNAAVN

-214 AAKNTAVGAAATAA
+214 AAKNTAVKAAATAA

-251 AAVSSAES
+251 VAVSSAES

-291 ANAALASKNAAL
+291 ADAALASKNAAL

-318 SEENAKAAE
+318 SVENAKAAE

-337 SDSASAASSSAESAL
+337 SDSASSASSSAESAL

-370 SAESSAESAA
+370 SAESSAKSAA
-380 SSATTATRQADRAQD
+380 SSATTATEQADRAQG

-422 KAMTPLKTKEA
+422 KAMTPLKTKKA
-433 IEQGTNVFTALNA
+433 IEQGTNVFTALNT
-446 FRANIIVSNGT
+446 FRANIKVSNGS
-457 AAGSQGQIV
+457 AAGSSGNINF
-466 LGVKPRTATVQANI
+466 GISPTNETVQARIGTDNLGGLFYHASTNQPHVFRVGTNNNVFVI
-480 ISSTTGA
+480 RNDNTKVAFSS
-487 LNYNATETTGHYFK
+487 NNNFFATVTHD
-501 IGNNIA
+501 
-507 TTSITSN
+507 
-514 ESETAIFSHNA
+514 
-525 FEFARITNVGV
+525 GV
-536 AKWLGNANT
+536 ATWLGNANT

-552 RTINGVAFDGTQD
+552 RTINGVAFDGTKD
-565 ITIEA
+565 IIVD
-570 SGGGDV
+570 SNPV
-576 TAAGDNNF
+576 
-584 TGTNTFNK
+584 
-592 PITVRDGALAGI
+592 
-604 GGTIILG
+604 GTII
-611 TKPNSATT
+611 AV
-619 QAKINSTTTGAMYYT
+619 AYTGVP
-634 ATEGLGHFF
+634 EGYMHCNG
-643 NVGTAAVATI
+643 AAVNRTTYVNLFNKI
-653 GGTATTATLDFLA
+653 GT
-666 NSILKYSTSSGLR
+666 
-679 VGGGGTSKII
+679 
-689 GFYPEAADNTA
+689 FYGA
-700 GMRLSNQ
+700 G
-707 AEAISTDYS
+707 D
-716 VFSLQNNH
+716 
-724 NINYANNAALQVGS
+724 
-738 FKFLE
+738 
-743 IDKTT
+743 
-748 KDLAIMAETGGKIT
+748 
-762 LTANAQ
+762 
-768 GDNTATL
+768 
-775 DIEGNLSIAQGII
+775 
-788 VGSTT
+788 GSTT
-793 NTGIYNG
+793 FNLPNTVARFLEGGID
-800 VIRAG
+800 
-805 NVENCLYLAGTAE
+805 AGTYYEAGL
-818 NTHFAEPNTGD
+818 PNITG
-829 NVNYQAGAN
+829 
-838 CYQINCSVNNPSSFN
+838 
-853 MNISTMKF
+853 NISAF
-861 KTSFTDE
+861 KSSISGAFVGSNNTNRYDGWNDNEDEYAVSTSFDASRSNR
-868 PHMWK
+868 
-873 TLTIFLSV
+873 IY
-881 GATVPAVTWRFPTG
+881 GASTTVQPPAMT
-895 SAVYYPK
+895 
-902 GVAPTLTANA
+902 
-912 NNIIN
+912 
-917 VIAIVD
+917 VIYCIK
-923 YTGSFTIQVCDTVVL
+923 Y
-938 PYSG
+938 

>member
-195 TAIKDAAVN
+195 TAIKNAAVN

-251 AAVSSAES
+251 VAVSSAES

-273 AAASAETAQAS
+273 ATASAETAQAS

-291 ANAALASKNAAL
+291 ADAALA
-303 TSENNAKASETKSAK
+303 SENNAKASETKSAK

-380 SSATTATRQADRAQD
+380 SSATTATRQADRAKD

-446 FRANIIVSNGT
+446 FRANIAVSNGT
-457 AAGSQGQIV
+457 KAGSSGSISLGISPADEPVQTRISTDNLGGLFYHVSTNQPHVFRVGTNNDV
-466 LGVKPRTATVQANI
+466 LSIRDDTSKMILISNNKAFATV
-480 ISSTTGA
+480 TH
-487 LNYNATETTGHYFK
+487 E
-501 IGNNIA
+501 
-507 TTSITSN
+507 
-514 ESETAIFSHNA
+514 
-525 FEFARITNVGV
+525 GV

-552 RTINGVAFDGTQD
+552 RTINGVAFDGTKD
-565 ITIEA
+565 ITIY
-570 SGGGDV
+570 
-576 TAAGDNNF
+576 N
-584 TGTNTFNK
+584 
-592 PITVRDGALAGI
+592 
-604 GGTIILG
+604 
-611 TKPNSATT
+611 
-619 QAKINSTTTGAMYYT
+619 
-634 ATEGLGHFF
+634 TEGHLVFPNGAEFW
-643 NVGTAAVATI
+643 I
-653 GGTATTATLDFLA
+653 G
-666 NSILKYSTSSGLR
+666 
-679 VGGGGTSKII
+679 
-689 GFYPEAADNTA
+689 
-700 GMRLSNQ
+700 
-707 AEAISTDYS
+707 
-716 VFSLQNNH
+716 
-724 NINYANNAALQVGS
+724 
-738 FKFLE
+738 
-743 IDKTT
+743 
-748 KDLAIMAETGGKIT
+748 
-762 LTANAQ
+762 
-768 GDNTATL
+768 
-775 DIEGNLSIAQGII
+775 
-788 VGSTT
+788 
-793 NTGIYNG
+793 
-800 VIRAG
+800 
-805 NVENCLYLAGTAE
+805 
-818 NTHFAEPNTGD
+818 
-829 NVNYQAGAN
+829 
-838 CYQINCSVNNPSSFN
+838 
-853 MNISTMKF
+853 
-861 KTSFTDE
+861 
-868 PHMWK
+868 
-873 TLTIFLSV
+873 
-881 GATVPAVTWRFPTG
+881 
-895 SAVYYPK
+895 
-902 GVAPTLTANA
+902 
-912 NNIIN
+912 
-917 VIAIVD
+917 
-923 YTGSFTIQVCDTVVL
+923 
-938 PYSG
+938 

>member
-65 NGDPLPDGHKIT
+65 NGDPLPEGHKIT

-101 ELSFDDLTFICQQL
+101 EMSFDDLIFICQQL

-195 TAIKDAAVN
+195 TAIKNAAVN

-214 AAKNTAVGAAATAA
+214 AAKNTAVKAATTAA

-251 AAVSSAES
+251 VAVSSAES

-291 ANAALASKNAAL
+291 ADAALASKNAAL

-370 SAESSAESAA
+370 SAESSAKSAA
-380 SSATTATRQADRAQD
+380 SSATTATEQADRAQD

-409 ATTDEAIAGVVDN
+409 ATTEEAIAGVVDN
-422 KAMTPLKTKEA
+422 KAMTPLKTKKA
-433 IEQGTNVFTALNA
+433 IEKGTNVFTALNT
-446 FRANIIVSNGT
+446 FRANIAVSSGT
-457 AAGSQGQIV
+457 TAGSSGSISF
-466 LGVKPRTATVQANI
+466 GISPADETVQARIGTDNL
-480 ISSTTGA
+480 GG
-487 LNYNATETTGHYFK
+487 LFYNASTSQAHVFR
-501 IGNNIA
+501 IGTNNDVLSIRSDTSKMALISNKQAFA
-507 TTSITSN
+507 TVTHT
-514 ESETAIFSHNA
+514 
-525 FEFARITNVGV
+525 GV

-545 ATKLETA
+545 ATKLETS
-552 RTINGVAFDGTQD
+552 RTINGVAFDGTKD
-565 ITIEA
+565 IIVD
-570 SGGGDV
+570 SNPV
-576 TAAGDNNF
+576 
-584 TGTNTFNK
+584 
-592 PITVRDGALAGI
+592 
-604 GGTIILG
+604 GTII
-611 TKPNSATT
+611 AV
-619 QAKINSTTTGAMYYT
+619 AYTGVP
-634 ATEGLGHFF
+634 EGYMHCNG
-643 NVGTAAVATI
+643 AAVNRTTYVNLFNKI
-653 GGTATTATLDFLA
+653 GTT
-666 NSILKYSTSSGLR
+666 YG
-679 VGGGGTSKII
+679 
-689 GFYPEAADNTA
+689 A
-700 GMRLSNQ
+700 G
-707 AEAISTDYS
+707 D
-716 VFSLQNNH
+716 
-724 NINYANNAALQVGS
+724 
-738 FKFLE
+738 
-743 IDKTT
+743 
-748 KDLAIMAETGGKIT
+748 
-762 LTANAQ
+762 
-768 GDNTATL
+768 
-775 DIEGNLSIAQGII
+775 
-788 VGSTT
+788 GSTT
-793 NTGIYNG
+793 FNLPNTVARFLEGGIG
-800 VIRAG
+800 
-805 NVENCLYLAGTAE
+805 AGTYYEAGL
-818 NTHFAEPNTGD
+818 PNITG
-829 NVNYQAGAN
+829 
-838 CYQINCSVNNPSSFN
+838 
-853 MNISTMKF
+853 NISAF
-861 KTSFTDE
+861 KSSISGAFVGSNNTNRYDGWNDNEDEYAVSTSFDASRSNS
-868 PHMWK
+868 
-873 TLTIFLSV
+873 IY
-881 GATVPAVTWRFPTG
+881 GASTTVQPPAMT
-895 SAVYYPK
+895 
-902 GVAPTLTANA
+902 
-912 NNIIN
+912 
-917 VIAIVD
+917 VIYCIK
-923 YTGSFTIQVCDTVVL
+923 Y
-938 PYSG
+938 

>member
-65 NGDPLPDGHKIT
+65 NGDPLPDCHKIT

-115 NEKLNRTLSAGID
+115 NEKLNRTLSTGVD
-128 VSNFNNTF
+128 VNNFNNTF

-184 TNIKNTAIEEL
+184 TNIKNTAIEGL

-204 ETTEIKDEAV
+204 ETTKIKDEAV

-228 EDAVNNVQTLLDEKV
+228 EDAVNSVQTLLDEKV

-251 AAVSSAES
+251 VAVSSAES

-291 ANAALASKNAAL
+291 ADAALASKNAAL

-318 SEENAKAAE
+318 SVENAKAAE

-370 SAESSAESAA
+370 SAESSAKSAA
-380 SSATTATRQADRAQD
+380 SSATTATEQADRAQG

-422 KAMTPLKTKEA
+422 KAMTPLKTKKA
-433 IEQGTNVFTALNA
+433 IEQGTNVFTALNT

-457 AAGSQGQIV
+457 AAGSSGNINF
-466 LGVKPRTATVQANI
+466 GISPTNETVQARIGTDNSGGLFYHASTNQPHVFRVGTNNNVFAI
-480 ISSTTGA
+480 RNDNTKVAFSS
-487 LNYNATETTGHYFK
+487 NNNFFATVTHD
-501 IGNNIA
+501 
-507 TTSITSN
+507 
-514 ESETAIFSHNA
+514 
-525 FEFARITNVGV
+525 GV
-536 AKWLGNANT
+536 AKWLGKANT
-545 ATKLETA
+545 ATKLETS
-552 RTINGVAFDGTQD
+552 RTINGVAFDGTKD
-565 ITIEA
+565 IIVD
-570 SGGGDV
+570 SNPV
-576 TAAGDNNF
+576 
-584 TGTNTFNK
+584 
-592 PITVRDGALAGI
+592 
-604 GGTIILG
+604 GTII
-611 TKPNSATT
+611 AV
-619 QAKINSTTTGAMYYT
+619 AYTGVP
-634 ATEGLGHFF
+634 EGYMHCNG
-643 NVGTAAVATI
+643 AAVNRTTYVNLFNKI
-653 GGTATTATLDFLA
+653 GTT
-666 NSILKYSTSSGLR
+666 YG
-679 VGGGGTSKII
+679 
-689 GFYPEAADNTA
+689 A
-700 GMRLSNQ
+700 G
-707 AEAISTDYS
+707 D
-716 VFSLQNNH
+716 
-724 NINYANNAALQVGS
+724 
-738 FKFLE
+738 
-743 IDKTT
+743 
-748 KDLAIMAETGGKIT
+748 
-762 LTANAQ
+762 
-768 GDNTATL
+768 
-775 DIEGNLSIAQGII
+775 
-788 VGSTT
+788 GSTT
-793 NTGIYNG
+793 FNLPNTVARFLEGDIG
-800 VIRAG
+800 
-805 NVENCLYLAGTAE
+805 AGTYYEAGL
-818 NTHFAEPNTGD
+818 PNITG
-829 NVNYQAGAN
+829 
-838 CYQINCSVNNPSSFN
+838 
-853 MNISTMKF
+853 NISAF
-861 KTSFTDE
+861 KSSISGAFVGSNNTNRYDGWNDNEDEYAVSTSFDASRSNS
-868 PHMWK
+868 
-873 TLTIFLSV
+873 IY
-881 GATVPAVTWRFPTG
+881 GASTTVQPPAMT
-895 SAVYYPK
+895 
-902 GVAPTLTANA
+902 
-912 NNIIN
+912 
-917 VIAIVD
+917 VIYCIK
-923 YTGSFTIQVCDTVVL
+923 Y
-938 PYSG
+938 

>member
-65 NGDPLPDGHKIT
+65 NGDPLPEGHKIT

-101 ELSFDDLTFICQQL
+101 ELSFDDLIFICQQL

-151 GLVLTEDPA
+151 RLVLTEDPA

-214 AAKNTAVGAAATAA
+214 AAKNTAVEAAATAA

-380 SSATTATRQADRAQD
+380 SSATTATREADRAQD

-545 ATKLETA
+545 ATKLETS
-552 RTINGVAFDGTQD
+552 RTINGVAFDGTKD
-565 ITIEA
+565 IIVD
-570 SGGGDV
+570 SNPV
-576 TAAGDNNF
+576 
-584 TGTNTFNK
+584 
-592 PITVRDGALAGI
+592 
-604 GGTIILG
+604 GTII
-611 TKPNSATT
+611 AV
-619 QAKINSTTTGAMYYT
+619 AYTGVP
-634 ATEGLGHFF
+634 EGYMHCNG
-643 NVGTAAVATI
+643 AAVNRTTYVNLFNKI
-653 GGTATTATLDFLA
+653 GTT
-666 NSILKYSTSSGLR
+666 YG
-679 VGGGGTSKII
+679 
-689 GFYPEAADNTA
+689 A
-700 GMRLSNQ
+700 G
-707 AEAISTDYS
+707 D
-716 VFSLQNNH
+716 
-724 NINYANNAALQVGS
+724 
-738 FKFLE
+738 
-743 IDKTT
+743 
-748 KDLAIMAETGGKIT
+748 
-762 LTANAQ
+762 
-768 GDNTATL
+768 
-775 DIEGNLSIAQGII
+775 
-788 VGSTT
+788 GSTT
-793 NTGIYNG
+793 FNLPNTVARFLEGGIG
-800 VIRAG
+800 
-805 NVENCLYLAGTAE
+805 AGTYYEAGL
-818 NTHFAEPNTGD
+818 PNITG
-829 NVNYQAGAN
+829 
-838 CYQINCSVNNPSSFN
+838 
-853 MNISTMKF
+853 NISAF
-861 KTSFTDE
+861 KSSISGAFVGSNNTNRYDGWNDNEDEYAVSTSFDASRSNS
-868 PHMWK
+868 
-873 TLTIFLSV
+873 IY
-881 GATVPAVTWRFPTG
+881 GASTTVQPPAMT
-895 SAVYYPK
+895 
-902 GVAPTLTANA
+902 
-912 NNIIN
+912 
-917 VIAIVD
+917 VIYCIK
-923 YTGSFTIQVCDTVVL
+923 Y
-938 PYSG
+938 